1 MAGPPVARIG
11 SDRFP
16 LCALIDPQFD
26 RFYLSL
32 RELAVHRHPRRIEP
46 GDERVQSA
54 VLSLARDE
62 DDPVLCALQ
71 RRFASA

>member
-32 RELAVHRHPRRIEP
+32 HELAVHRHPRLIEP
-46 GDERVQSA
+46 GDETVQSA
-54 VLSLARDE
+54 VLGLPEDE
-62 DDPVLCALQ
+62 DRSVLCALQ